1 MILRRAALAVWDFIV
16 GDDWRLALAA
26 VAAIGL
32 TAVVCALGLDA
43 WWLAP
48 LIALAA
54 LRWTLRGASPAA
66 TITQCD
72 TSASDLP
79 TPASSSLPASP
90 RDPSTGTR

>member
-1 MILRRAALAVWDFIV
+1 VIRRAALAVWDFVV

-26 VAAIGL
+26 VVAIGV
-32 TAVVCALGLDA
+32 TALVGA

-54 LRWTLRGASPAA
+54 LWWTLRRIGA

-79 TPASSSLPASP
+79 TQDS
-90 RDPSTGTR
+90 